1 MKSNPFTC
9 LSFQRKTFISGN
21 ISNYR
26 TFIYYFLTLL
36 ILSSHMCSAYY
47 VNQFAVHI
55 KGGSVTKAN
64 NLAKEFG
71 FINHGQ
77 IGTLNEHYLFEH
89 HDVRKR
95 SADPSLHHHS
105 LLFEHPEVHWV
116 EQQYVHKRTK
126 RDLTFNDPEYKNQWY
141 LHEGGKR
148 GTAGTVGY
156 DMNVKR
162 AWEMGYTGK
171 GVVVTI
177 LDDGIERDHPDLIKN
192 YDPYAS
198 YDVNNKDSDP
208 MPRYDPTN
216 ENRHGTRCAG
226 EVSASANN
234 SNCVVGV
241 AFNSGIGGVR
251 MLDGE
256 VFDAVEA
263 TSLSFN
269 KTHIDI
275 YSASWGPDDD
285 GKVVDGPG
293 RLAWKAFEDG
303 IKYGRGGKGSIFVWA
318 SGNGGSAMDSCNC
331 DGYTNSIFT
340 LSISSTSEHGTRP
353 WYLEEC
359 ASTLATTYSSGAYHE
374 RQIVTTD
381 LRKRC
386 TSTHTGTS
394 ASAPLA
400 AGLVALMLEANPG
413 LTWRDVQ
420 YITLLTSITEPFQD
434 GDWLI
439 NAKNRKVSLKY
450 GYGLMN
456 ATGMVDYALRWTNV
470 PEKHICTMNSPKINV
485 QITNAHYEDSIT
497 TDGCKGSSNE
507 VNYLEHV
514 QVKITLNFHR
524 RGNAVIHIT
533 SPSGTKSTIL
543 PQRPNDIMKGG
554 FRDWAFLSV
563 QFWEENPS
571 GTWKLEIDDHRSN
584 SAWEANSPLLKGTLT
599 SWSLVLHGTKSNPIN
614 LKSDVGRSTPPTT
627 PVMSTIPPKN
637 CHEECLGSCTGTGPE
652 DCLACKHVKLES
664 SGTCLLTCPTG
675 TREFQSVCLQCDA
688 NCESCSTVFNKE
700 LCMKCKDGYLMIEG
714 ENRCLTSCPE
724 GYFRDN
730 PSVAVCMKCSST
742 CATCIVTED
751 MCTRCPV
758 GMILNNNTCK
768 MPKVICNSG
777 EYKDSNNH
785 CHKCLPGC
793 VECTSGDFCT
803 ECQHKWIM
811 YNNKCLESC
820 LSGYLQYIVTTSDNQ
835 LKRECRKCL
844 KDDCKSCE
852 NGFSRT
858 LEGCV
863 KNKQCD
869 EEFYFDFTL
878 MECSKCHYSC
888 ETCERIGSQGCTS
901 CKSPRAFSSYLH
913 ACLPCCEPGKQ
924 PSDSCCNCDI
934 KKEKCLLNAQKGE
947 NLDLLADKRQTIM
960 IIVVAVI
967 CLIAAA
973 IIGGLVFLI
982 YELTSK
988 RKTQDGKY
996 KLLPKS
1002 DEDDAD
1008 DEDDIPIK
1016 GGFPRQSLKA

>member
-1 MKSNPFTC
+1 
-9 LSFQRKTFISGN
+9 
-21 ISNYR
+21 
-26 TFIYYFLTLL
+26 
-36 ILSSHMCSAYY
+36 
-47 VNQFAVHI
+47 
-55 KGGSVTKAN
+55 
-64 NLAKEFG
+64 
-71 FINHGQ
+71 
-77 IGTLNEHYLFEH
+77 
-89 HDVRKR
+89 
-95 SADPSLHHHS
+95 
-105 LLFEHPEVHWV
+105 
-116 EQQYVHKRTK
+116 
-126 RDLTFNDPEYKNQWY
+126 
-141 LHEGGKR
+141 
-148 GTAGTVGY
+148 
-156 DMNVKR
+156 MNVKR

-171 GVVVTI
+171 GVIVTI

-434 GDWLI
+434 GDWLV

-652 DCLACKHVKLES
+652 DCLACKHFKLES
-664 SGTCLLTCPTG
+664 TGTCLLTCPTG

-688 NCESCSTVFNKE
+688 NCESCSTVFDKE
-700 LCMKCKDGYLMIEG
+700 LCEKCKDGYLMIEG

-730 PSVAVCMKCSST
+730 PSVAVCKKCSST

-803 ECQHKWIM
+803 ECQHKCPVEERDNSSESENSDESSDLKLDSSEESAESDENAAMTAENLTQDPYMELLVEYHNINIKIM
-811 YNNKCLESC
+811 QLEEWKLRHELLESIG
-820 LSGYLQYIVTTSDNQ
+820 LPP
-835 LKRECRKCL
+835 
-844 KDDCKSCE
+844 DDCKSCE

-888 ETCERIGSQGCTS
+888 ETCERSGSQGCTS

-924 PSDSCCNCDI
+924 PSGSCCNCDI

-947 NLDLLADKRQTIM
+947 NLDLMADKRQTIM